1 MTENQI
7 KIIIE
12 RNQVLPDE
20 LDKDKFFG
28 FFPAI
33 CLTLAFGMPLLPFI
47 IDKTSINPI
56 IKWIGFISGLILI
69 LITYFS
75 FKNEKKLKSI
85 RTNFDRESNLKFVE
99 QFVNNERIIEKYFKK
114 QNILF
119 SKYSNYYSTF
129 LPTLFYRK
137 GLKLII
143 IPCKNKIIF
152 NLRTIGFGFLKGR
165 IPYSI
170 GKIIQ
175 QNKLTKNLK
184 KLSTTMN

>member
-20 LDKDKFFG
+20 LDKDKYFG

-33 CLTLAFGMPLLPFI
+33 CLTLAFGIPLLPFI
-47 IDKTSINPI
+47 IDKTSINPT

-75 FKNEKKLKSI
+75 FKNEKNLKSI
-85 RTNFDRESNLKFVE
+85 STNLDRESNLK
-99 QFVNNERIIEKYFKK
+99 IIEGFLNKE
-114 QNILF
+114 NISLT
-119 SKYSNYYSTF
+119 KYSNYCTAY
-129 LPTLFYRK
+129 LPTIFYKK
-137 GLKLII
+137 GLKLFII
-143 IPCKNKIIF
+143 HLDNKILF
-152 NLRTIGFGFLKGR
+152 NIRTIGFSIQGGR

-170 GKIIQ
+170 GKNIQ
-175 QNKLTKNLK
+175 KDKLVRNLK
-184 KLSTTMN
+184 NYAQQHL